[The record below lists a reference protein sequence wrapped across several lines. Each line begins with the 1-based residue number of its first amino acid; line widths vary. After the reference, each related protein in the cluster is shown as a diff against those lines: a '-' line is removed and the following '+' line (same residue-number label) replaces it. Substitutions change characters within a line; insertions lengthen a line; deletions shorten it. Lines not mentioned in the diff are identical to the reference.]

1 MYVYGYFPACM
12 CTAYVLGAH
21 RSPKTALDLL
31 EKELQM
37 VVGYHVSA
45 RN

>member
-12 CTAYVLGAH
+12 CAVYVLGAH